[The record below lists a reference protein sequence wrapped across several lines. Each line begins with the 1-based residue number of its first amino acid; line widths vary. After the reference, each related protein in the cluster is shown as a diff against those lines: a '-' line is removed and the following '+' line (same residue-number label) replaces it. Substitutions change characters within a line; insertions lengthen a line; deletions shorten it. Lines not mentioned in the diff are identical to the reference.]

1 MSRTLAQDLNA
12 VNAIH
17 VSLMPSDILIR
28 LFSNLYPPPIYG
40 DPPPLNIFGAISDKH
55 VFSSISYT
63 WGSWLITHHSPFLTG
78 RSCCWLVQPHTVP
91 FWGRGS
97 TSNVCITLSN
107 LLKILFSFF
116 FFSNRI
122 RESLLSKPGCWQ
134 RLSWL
139 SVSAQVRACQI
150 FPKCNQEKLKLFHRL
165 LLVPQLVLKS
175 VCLLSDTPVGKTLS
189 GSLGIWCWKP
199 QLWQRHFCS

>member
-116 FFSNRI
+116 FSPIEFGNLSSVNLDVDKG
-122 RESLLSKPGCWQ
+122 SLD
-134 RLSWL
+134 
-139 SVSAQVRACQI
+139 CQ
-150 FPKCNQEKLKLFHRL
+150 CL
-165 LLVPQLVLKS
+165 LKS
-175 VCLLSDTPVGKTLS
+175 GLARYFLSATKRNWSCFT
-189 GSLGIWCWKP
+189 GSCWFHN
-199 QLWQRHFCS
+199 WY